1 MLAVEFSLELL
12 KILIAV
18 SILYRCQLKN
28 TSVHRS
34 LSGIDL
40 ALQYEYGYLPTRIGH
55 IWRWRWAGSSI
66 FTSWTLHRAIRAQ
79 SNLYD
84 PHLYGQMAIMY
95 HVFVHIMIIHMS
107 VMNYLF

>member
-40 ALQYEYGYLPTRIGH
+40 ALQYEYGYLLPTRTYLAMAMGRQQH
-55 IWRWRWAGSSI
+55 I
-66 FTSWTLHRAIRAQ
+66 
-79 SNLYD
+79 Y
-84 PHLYGQMAIMY
+84 
-95 HVFVHIMIIHMS
+95 
-107 VMNYLF
+107 VMDITWSDTGAE